1 MARLGVTLGVSR
13 TRIINGDYLLFR
25 ILTYFSHPHPD
36 EVSIPHPT
44 PYPTGGGGEGGD
56 AKSSG
61 ILKLDWALPSEVDK
75 KKKETLPL
83 ERANFPFVFPT
94 VVNLSRH
101 FCRGNRSRQCC
112 PVAYLPWGTSGGDRD
127 PGRLIGAEGLWAEGL
142 WAEGSRV
149 CFPLAVPGDVA
160 V

>member
-1 MARLGVTLGVSR
+1 MAITYYSE
-13 TRIINGDYLLFR
+13 YLLTSVTPT
-25 ILTYFSHPHPD
+25 LMKCPSPTQP
-36 EVSIPHPT
+36 PT
-44 PYPTGGGGEGGD
+44 PLGGGGD

-94 VVNLSRH
+94 VVNLSRY